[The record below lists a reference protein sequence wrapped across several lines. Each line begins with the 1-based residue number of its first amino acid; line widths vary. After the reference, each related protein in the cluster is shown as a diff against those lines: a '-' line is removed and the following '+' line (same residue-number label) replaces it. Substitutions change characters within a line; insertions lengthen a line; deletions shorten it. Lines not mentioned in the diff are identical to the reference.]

1 MIFSERT
8 NFYPNLFGKCVIFLY
23 NIYVT
28 IKQVISIMAVKTI
41 YLKIRL
47 DVNTEHDGEE
57 LENDILENLILTSND
72 DYPMDITICD
82 INH

>member
-1 MIFSERT
+1 
-8 NFYPNLFGKCVIFLY
+8 
-23 NIYVT
+23 
-28 IKQVISIMAVKTI
+28 MAVKTI
-41 YLKIRL
+41 YLTIRL
-47 DVNTEHDGEE
+47 DVNTE

>member
-1 MIFSERT
+1 MNAQ

-28 IKQVISIMAVKTI
+28 IKQVINIMAVKTL
-41 YLKIRL
+41 YLTIRL
-47 DVNTEHDGEE
+47 DVNTERDGEE
-57 LENDILENLILTSND
+57 LENDILENLVLTSND

>member
-1 MIFSERT
+1 
-8 NFYPNLFGKCVIFLY
+8 
-23 NIYVT
+23 
-28 IKQVISIMAVKTI
+28 MAVKTI
-41 YLKIRL
+41 YLTIRL

-72 DYPMDITICD
+72 NYPMDITICD